1 MQRKVDSGR
10 RSENSFSMARHLF
23 IVAAIVGLGCGDD
36 GATIIGGGGA
46 PGASAGGGGGEV
58 AQAGGAGAS
67 GLPGSEVVTVGD
79 GEFSSGEP
87 PPTAG
92 AEMLP
97 EIVSLTGPEA
107 VTNGGTAILHVQLS
121 RPIEAPRF
129 VVGLDGDSGYHTVTG
144 VDPEGDGVFDIAVQV
159 AAEATQT
166 SLVFS
171 VALSDEQGNVG
182 PYSLITVG
190 LLMSGTG
197 DVKVTL
203 SFDRLHDLDLHVV
216 EPNGDEIFYDHPMS
230 ETGGQLDLDS
240 GSQCMTTSANAE
252 NIFWPPGGAPA
263 GDYRVFVQN
272 YQQCSAGDI
281 TFTVR
286 VAYDSVVNTYTG
298 TFSDGTAG
306 EVATPANV
314 REIIT
319 FRRGL

>member
-10 RSENSFSMARHLF
+10 GCENSFSMARRLC

-36 GATIIGGGGA
+36 GATIIG
-46 PGASAGGGGGEV
+46 AGGSPSGSEGGSGGEV
-58 AQAGGAGAS
+58 AQAGAAGTPE
-67 GLPGSEVVTVGD
+67 PGSDVITVGD
-79 GEFSSGEP
+79 GEFSNGEP
-87 PPTAG
+87 PPTIG

-97 EIVSLTGPEA
+97 EIVNLTGPEA
-107 VTNGGTAILHVQLS
+107 VTNGGTAILHVELS
-121 RPIEAPRF
+121 RAIDAPRF

-144 VDPEGDGVFDIAVQV
+144 TDPDGDGVFDIPVQV

-171 VALSDEQGNVG
+171 VALSDAQGNVG
-182 PYSLITVG
+182 PYHLITVG
-190 LLMSGTG
+190 LLKSGTG

-216 EPNGDEIFYDHPMS
+216 EPNGDEIFYDQS
-230 ETGGQLDLDS
+230 ASSTGGQLDLDS
-240 GSQCMTTSANAE
+240 GSRCMASSANAE
-252 NIFWPPGGAPA
+252 NVFWPPGGAPA
-263 GDYRVFVQN
+263 GEYRVFVQN
-272 YQQCSAGDI
+272 YQQCSPGDI

-314 REIIT
+314 REIVT

>member
-1 MQRKVDSGR
+1 MQRMVDSGR
-10 RSENSFSMARHLF
+10 GCENSFSMARLLF

-36 GATIIGGGGA
+36 GATIIG
-46 PGASAGGGGGEV
+46 AGGSPSGSEGGSGGDV
-58 AQAGGAGAS
+58 AQAGAAGAPE
-67 GLPGSEVVTVGD
+67 PGSDVVTVGD
-79 GEFSSGEP
+79 GEFSNGEP
-87 PPTAG
+87 PPTIG

-107 VTNGGTAILHVQLS
+107 VTNGGTAILHVGLS
-121 RPIEAPRF
+121 RVIEAPRF

-144 VDPEGDGVFDIAVQV
+144 TDPEGDGVFDIAVQV

-182 PYSLITVG
+182 PYHLITVG

-216 EPNGDEIFYDHPMS
+216 EPDGDEIFYDQPTS
-230 ETGGQLDLDS
+230 STGGQLDLDS
-240 GSQCMTTSANAE
+240 GSRCMPSSANAE
-252 NIFWPPGGAPA
+252 NVFWPPGGAPA
-263 GDYRVFVQN
+263 GEYRVFVQN
-272 YQQCSAGDI
+272 DQQCAPGDI

-286 VAYDSVVNTYTG
+286 VAYDAVVNTYTG

-306 EVATPANV
+306 EVATSANI
-314 REIIT
+314 REIVT